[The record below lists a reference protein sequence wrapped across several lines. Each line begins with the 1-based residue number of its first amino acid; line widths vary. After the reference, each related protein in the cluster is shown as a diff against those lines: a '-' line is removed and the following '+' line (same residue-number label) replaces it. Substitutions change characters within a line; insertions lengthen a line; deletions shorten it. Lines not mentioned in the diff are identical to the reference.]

1 MATKAISRHR
11 RKEFTLPLAAMIGF
25 TPLLTY
31 MYLDYKQGGAQLM
44 ASGACARLTGYNPAD
59 NSFGMGALWQGTI
72 PITLGI
78 LVHKFVGNKLGVNRA
93 LSRAGV
99 PLLRL

>member
-1 MATKAISRHR
+1 MAKARTHKRSQAM
-11 RKEFTLPLAAMIGF
+11 TLPLAAMIGF

-31 MYLDYKQGGAQLM
+31 MYLDYKQGGVQLA

-59 NSFGMGALWQGTI
+59 GQWHASTMMQGTI
-72 PITLGI
+72 PIALGI
-78 LVHKFVGNKLGVNRA
+78 LVHKYVGGKLGVNRA
-93 LSRAGV
+93 LRSAGV